1 MDNYRIIIFA
11 ALSVVIIFLW
21 QAWQQEQAAPP
32 ASAVTSTATTQA
44 QGGVPQ
50 TPVEPVSSTVANVAG
65 DAAAVPVPAVPV
77 VAPATT
83 TPAAEEARII
93 SGQRVRVQTDV
104 FDIVIDTAGGDL
116 RQADLS
122 AYPVKVTEPE
132 KLVRLLDETAST
144 LFIAQSGLLANRAA
158 PDHHAQFVAEKTE
171 YTLGAD
177 GADEIKVPLRWSSPD
192 GITVTKT
199 YTFRRGSYVV
209 DVAHAVSNASGTE
222 WKGRQYRQL
231 QRRDSSD
238 GGMSLIYTYTGGV
251 IYSEA
256 KKYEKIAYDDM
267 KDENLSRDFEGGWA
281 AMIQHYFVSAWIPD
295 ARENNHYYSKS
306 LDDKRYVLGMA
317 SPEMTIPAGQ
327 SGNFTS
333 RLYVGPKL
341 QDSLE
346 KIAPGLELTVDYG
359 PLTIIAKPLFWLLE
373 WFHKAVNNWGWAI
386 VLLTLSIKLV
396 FFKLSETSYRSM
408 ANMRRLQP
416 KMTALKERYGDDRQ
430 KFSQAMMELYKK
442 EKVNPVG
449 GCLPV
454 LVQIPVFIAL
464 YWVLLES
471 VELRQAPFILWL
483 QDLSTR
489 DPYYVLPLIMGI
501 TMIIQQ
507 RLNPPPPDPVMAKVV
522 KYMPYIF
529 TPFFAFFPSGLVLYW
544 VVNNALSIA
553 QQWFITHRIDKMAA
567 KQTS

>member
-1 MDNYRIIIFA
+1 MDNYRILIFA

-21 QAWQQEQAAPP
+21 QAWQQEQVVPPTAVTAPASQQAQSGVAQTPAEPAASASVTPPATASGAPAAAAP
-32 ASAVTSTATTQA
+32 S
-44 QGGVPQ
+44 
-50 TPVEPVSSTVANVAG
+50 
-65 DAAAVPVPAVPV
+65 
-77 VAPATT
+77 T
-83 TPAAEEARII
+83 TPAIEKPGLV
-93 SGQRVRVQTDV
+93 SGQRVHVKTDV
-104 FDIVIDTAGGDL
+104 LDVIIDTHGGDM
-116 RQADLS
+116 RQADLT

-132 KLVRLLDETAST
+132 KPVRLLDESPST
-144 LFIAQSGLLANRAA
+144 LFVAQSGLLANRPA
-158 PDHHAQFVAEKTE
+158 PDHHAQFTVEKTE
-171 YTLGAD
+171 YALST
-177 GADEIKVPLRWSSPD
+177 ADEIKVPLLWTSPD
-192 GITVTKT
+192 GVVVTKV

-209 DVAHAVSNASGTE
+209 DVDHTVNNASATE

-238 GGMSLIYTYTGGV
+238 GGLSLIYTYTGGV
-251 IYSEA
+251 IYSDA
-256 KKYEKIAYDDM
+256 KKYEKITFDDM
-267 KDENLSRDFEGGWA
+267 KEENLSRDFGGGWA
-281 AMIQHYFVSAWIPD
+281 AMIQHYFVSAWIPKAD
-295 ARENNHYYSKS
+295 EDNHYYSKA
-306 LDDKRYVLGMA
+306 LDDKHYVLGMA
-317 SPEMTIPAGQ
+317 SPELAIAAGQ
-327 SGNFTS
+327 SSTFTS

-341 QDSLE
+341 QDALE

-386 VLLTLSIKLV
+386 VLLTLTIKLV

-501 TMIIQQ
+501 TMVIQQ

-544 VVNNALSIA
+544 VVNNTLSIA
-553 QQWFITHRIDKMAA
+553 QQWFITHRIDKLAA

>member
-1 MDNYRIIIFA
+1 MDNYRILIFA

-21 QAWQQEQAAPP
+21 QAWQQEQVVPP
-32 ASAVTSTATTQA
+32 AAVTAPAATQA
-44 QGGVPQ
+44 QSGIAQ
-50 TPVEPVSSTVANVAG
+50 TPAEPGAS
-65 DAAAVPVPAVPV
+65 
-77 VAPATT
+77 APATNAAPT
-83 TPAAEEARII
+83 AAPAGAATSATPAIEKPGLV
-93 SGQRVRVQTDV
+93 SGQRVHVKTDV
-104 FDIVIDTAGGDL
+104 LDIIIDTNGGDM
-116 RQADLS
+116 RQADLT
-122 AYPVKVTEPE
+122 AYPVKVTEPG
-132 KLVRLLDETAST
+132 KPVRLLDETPST
-144 LFIAQSGLLANRAA
+144 LFIAQSGLLANRPA
-158 PDHHAQFVAEKTE
+158 PDHHAQFSVEKTE
-171 YTLGAD
+171 YTLTSTD
-177 GADEIKVPLRWSSPD
+177 KGADEIKVPLLWTSPD
-192 GITVTKT
+192 GVTVTKV

-209 DVAHAVSNASGTE
+209 DVDHTVNNTSPTE

-238 GGMSLIYTYTGGV
+238 GGLSLIYTYTGGV

-256 KKYEKIAYDDM
+256 KKYEKITFDDM
-267 KDENLSRDFEGGWA
+267 KEENLSRDFTGGWA
-281 AMIQHYFVSAWIPD
+281 AMIQHYFVSAWIPKAD
-295 ARENNHYYSKS
+295 ENNHYYSKA
-306 LDDKRYVLGMA
+306 LDDKHYVLGMA
-317 SPEMTIPAGQ
+317 SPEVAIAPGQ
-327 SGNFTS
+327 SSTFTS

-341 QDSLE
+341 QDMLE

-386 VLLTLSIKLV
+386 VLLTLTIKLV

-416 KMTALKERYGDDRQ
+416 KMVALKERYGDDRQ

-501 TMIIQQ
+501 TMVIQQ

-544 VVNNALSIA
+544 VVNNTLSIA
-553 QQWFITHRIDKMAA
+553 QQWFITHRIDKLAA

>member
-1 MDNYRIIIFA
+1 MDNYRILIFA

-21 QAWQQEQAAPP
+21 QAWQQEQAVPLTVA
-32 ASAVTSTATTQA
+32 TSATTA
-44 QGGVPQ
+44 QPQSSVPQ
-50 TPVEPVSSTVANVAG
+50 TPGESASPTPAG
-65 DAAAVPVPAVPV
+65 AASGNAPAPTTAAPNA
-77 VAPATT
+77 APATEQ
-83 TPAAEEARII
+83 AGLA
-93 SGQRVRVQTDV
+93 SGQRVRVKTDV
-104 FDIVIDTAGGDL
+104 LDIIIDTAGGDL
-116 RQADLS
+116 RQADLLT
-122 AYPVKVTEPE
+122 YPIKVTEPE
-132 KLVRLLDETAST
+132 KLVRLLDDSAST
-144 LFIAQSGLLANRAA
+144 LFIAQSGLLANRPA
-158 PDHHAQFVAEKTE
+158 PDHHAQFVAEKIE
-171 YTLGAD
+171 YILGAGTNVSPD
-177 GADEIKVPLRWSSPD
+177 QIKVPLRWSGPD
-192 GITVTKT
+192 GVTVTKT
-199 YTFRRGSYVV
+199 YTFHRGSFVV
-209 DVAHAVSNASGTE
+209 DVEHTVQNASGAE

-238 GGMSLIYTYTGGV
+238 GGLSLIYTYTGGV

-256 KKYEKIAYDDM
+256 KKYEKITFDDM
-267 KDENLSRDFEGGWA
+267 KEESLSRDFDGGWA
-281 AMIQHYFVSAWIPD
+281 AMIQHYFVSAWIPKVG
-295 ARENNHYYSKS
+295 ENNHYYSKA

-317 SPEMTIPAGQ
+317 SPEMVIAPGQ
-327 SGNFTS
+327 SGSFIS

-341 QDSLE
+341 QDMLE
-346 KIAPGLELTVDYG
+346 KVAPGLELTVDYG

-386 VLLTLSIKLV
+386 VLLTLTIKLV

-501 TMIIQQ
+501 TMVIQQ

-544 VVNNALSIA
+544 VVNNALSIG
-553 QQWFITHRIDKMAA
+553 QQWFITHRIDKLAA

>member
-1 MDNYRIIIFA
+1 MDNYRILIFA

-21 QAWQQEQAAPP
+21 QAWQQDQATPPAPAVTQAPGSTPQIPAAPA
-32 ASAVTSTATTQA
+32 AS
-44 QGGVPQ
+44 GM
-50 TPVEPVSSTVANVAG
+50 
-65 DAAAVPVPAVPV
+65 AAVP
-77 VAPATT
+77 APAA
-83 TPAAEEARII
+83 PAATSAAPAPQL
-93 SGQRVRVQTDV
+93 SGAETRLVSTQRVHVKTDV
-104 FDIVIDTAGGDL
+104 LDVIIDSMGGDV

-122 AYPVKVTEPE
+122 AYPVKVTEPG
-132 KLVRLLDETAST
+132 KPVRLLDDAAST
-144 LFIAQSGLLANRAA
+144 LFIAQSGLLSNRPA
-158 PDHHAQFVAEKTE
+158 PDHRAQFTADQLE
-171 YTLGAD
+171 YVLGKD
-177 GADEIKVPLRWSSPD
+177 GGDELKIPLRWTSPD
-192 GITVTKT
+192 GVTVTKT

-209 DVAHAVSNASGTE
+209 DVEHAVNNASAVE

-256 KKYEKIAYDDM
+256 KKYEKISYDDM
-267 KDENLSRDFEGGWA
+267 KEENLSRDFDGGWA
-281 AMIQHYFVSAWIPD
+281 AMIQHYFVSAWIPQ
-295 ARENNHYYSKS
+295 AGESNHYYSTA
-306 LDDKRYVLGMA
+306 LDDKRYVLGLA
-317 SPEMTIPAGQ
+317 SPELAIAPGQ
-327 SGNFTS
+327 SGSFTS
-333 RLYVGPKL
+333 RLYIGPKL
-341 QDSLE
+341 QDALE

-386 VLLTLSIKLV
+386 VLLTVMIKLV

-489 DPYYVLPLIMGI
+489 DPYYVLPLVMGI

-553 QQWFITHRIDKMAA
+553 QQWFITRRIEKLAE

>member
-1 MDNYRIIIFA
+1 MDNYRILIFA

-21 QAWQQEQAAPP
+21 QAWQQEQVVPRT
-32 ASAVTSTATTQA
+32 AVTAPAITQQA
-44 QGGVPQ
+44 PSGIPQ
-50 TPVEPVSSTVANVAG
+50 TPAEPGSS
-65 DAAAVPVPAVPV
+65 
-77 VAPATT
+77 APATNAEGGNIMPAPGAPT
-83 TPAAEEARII
+83 SATPAIEKPGLV
-93 SGQRVRVQTDV
+93 SGQRVHVKTDV
-104 FDIVIDTAGGDL
+104 LDVIIDTTGGDI

-122 AYPVKVTEPE
+122 MYPVKVNEPE
-132 KLVRLLDETAST
+132 KPVRLLDDAPST
-144 LFIAQSGLLANRAA
+144 LFVAQSGLLANRPA
-158 PDHHAQFVAEKTE
+158 PDHHAQFSVEQAEYK
-171 YTLGAD
+171 LGAAS
-177 GADEIKVPLRWSSPD
+177 GDEIKVPLRWTSPD
-192 GITVTKT
+192 GMTVTKL

-209 DVAHAVSNASGTE
+209 DVEHTVNNASGTE

-256 KKYEKIAYDDM
+256 NKYEKIKFDDM
-267 KDENLSRDFEGGWA
+267 KEENLSRDFAGGWA
-281 AMIQHYFVSAWIPD
+281 AMIQHYFVSAWIPRAD
-295 ARENNHYYSKS
+295 ENNHYYSKA
-306 LDDKRYVLGMA
+306 LDDKHYVLGMA
-317 SPEMTIPAGQ
+317 SPELAIAPGQ
-327 SGNFTS
+327 SATFTS

-341 QDSLE
+341 QDALE

-386 VLLTLSIKLV
+386 VLLTLTIKLV

-416 KMTALKERYGDDRQ
+416 KMTALKERFGDDRQ

-454 LVQIPVFIAL
+454 LVQIPVFISL

-501 TMIIQQ
+501 TMVIQQ

-544 VVNNALSIA
+544 VVNNTLSIA
-553 QQWFITHRIDKMAA
+553 QQWFITHRIDKLAA

>member
-1 MDNYRIIIFA
+1 MDNYRILIFA

-21 QAWQQEQAAPP
+21 QAWQQEQLAPVAATALTAAAP
-32 ASAVTSTATTQA
+32 A
-44 QGGVPQ
+44 QSGVPQ
-50 TPVEPVSSTVANVAG
+50 TPVESASSTP
-65 DAAAVPVPAVPV
+65 AATVNGNGSMPP
-77 VAPATT
+77 APATT
-83 TPAAEEARII
+83 AVNVAPAIEQAGLV
-93 SGQRVRVQTDV
+93 SGQRVRVKTDV
-104 FDIVIDTAGGDL
+104 LDIVIDTAGGDL
-116 RQADLS
+116 RQADLVT
-122 AYPVKVTEPE
+122 YPIKVTEPA
-132 KLVRLLDETAST
+132 KPVRLLDDAAST

-158 PDHHAQFVAEKTE
+158 PDHHAQFVAEKIV
-171 YTLGAD
+171 YTLGAED
-177 GADEIKVPLRWSSPD
+177 GANEIKVPLRWRSPD
-192 GITVTKT
+192 GVTVTKT

-209 DVAHAVSNASGTE
+209 DVEHTVNNASGTE

-256 KKYEKIAYDDM
+256 KKYEKIKFNDM
-267 KDENLSRDFEGGWA
+267 KEEALSRDFDGGWA
-281 AMIQHYFVSAWIPD
+281 AMIQHYFVSAWIPKAD
-295 ARENNHYYSKS
+295 ENNHYYSKA

-317 SPEMTIPAGQ
+317 SPELVIAPGQ

-341 QDSLE
+341 QDALE

-416 KMTALKERYGDDRQ
+416 KMTALKERYGEDRQ

-501 TMIIQQ
+501 TMVIQQ

-544 VVNNALSIA
+544 VVNNTLSIA
-553 QQWFITHRIDKMAA
+553 QQWFITHRIDKLAA